1 MSPSLTPDTPLP
13 TLDAMAQERRR
24 HPRTA
29 IELQVE
35 YDRLNSFFADFARN
49 ICQGGTFVE
58 TDEPLDVGTEATFVL
73 SAPGLEEPLSL
84 RGRVV
89 WNTRQPDPPPPES
102 RTDTSP
108 GMGVRFLYDT
118 EQERL
123 GMEESVGRMMR
134 DHLGEMLYVKLMG
147 RGASR

>member
-1 MSPSLTPDTPLP
+1 
-13 TLDAMAQERRR
+13 MAQERRR
-24 HPRTA
+24 HPRAA

-58 TDEPLDVGTEATFVL
+58 TDEPLDVGTEAMFLL
-73 SAPGLEEPLSL
+73 SAPGLDEPLSL

-89 WNTRQPDPPPPES
+89 WNTRQPDPPPPDA
-102 RTDTSP
+102 RTEPTA
-108 GMGVRFLYDT
+108 GMGVHFLYDT

-123 GMEESVGRMMR
+123 AVEESVGRLMR
-134 DHLGEMLYVKLMG
+134 DHLGELLFVKLMG

>member
-1 MSPSLTPDTPLP
+1 
-13 TLDAMAQERRR
+13 MAQERRR

-73 SAPGLEEPLSL
+73 NAPGLDEPLSL

-89 WNTRQPDPPPPES
+89 WNSRQVDTPPPES
-102 RTDTSP
+102 RTDASP
-108 GMGVRFLYDT
+108 GMGVHFVYDS

-123 GMEESVGRMMR
+123 AVEEAVGRLMR
-134 DHLGEMLYVKLMG
+134 DQLGELLFVKLMG
-147 RGASR
+147 RAAR